1 PAFEPT
7 GKVDNS
13 DFYSAQGRTITD
25 GENSYLLSEK
35 DQIAHYH
42 ANMAALIQLGEWFDF
57 LRENDVYD
65 NTRIIVVS
73 DHGRDLA
80 VFDTDYKDPLY
91 DIEYYQS
98 LLMVKDFNAK
108 GFTTS
113 EDFMTNADVPT
124 LTLEDLVENPVN
136 PYTGND
142 ISSDYKTENSKQYV
156 IMSEEW
162 NISKNDGKQFLK
174 SRWASVSGDVRDKAN
189 WSFDT
194 RLGSFPMDFE
204 K

>member
-1 PAFEPT
+1 
-7 GKVDNS
+7 
-13 DFYSAQGRTITD
+13 
-25 GENSYLLSEK
+25 
-35 DQIAHYH
+35 
-42 ANMAALIQLGEWFDF
+42 
-57 LRENDVYD
+57 
-65 NTRIIVVS
+65 
-73 DHGRDLA
+73 
-80 VFDTDYKDPLY
+80 
-91 DIEYYQS
+91 
-98 LLMVKDFNAK
+98 
-108 GFTTS
+108 
-113 EDFMTNADVPT
+113 MTNADVPT

-136 PYTGND
+136 PYTGNA